1 MFFTMKKLLFLLAF
15 LMAMAT
21 AGAQN
26 ASNEKCFF
34 DKIVINLGVSAG
46 TGCNNMHPLTLNA
59 DIGYRFIPRM
69 YAFVH
74 GESIYGHCDADGLK
88 TYVTSQNL
96 GGGLGYTFYKDGVTA
111 IDLRGTVSTSVGHAD
126 WKNVAYDLGVMFR
139 VGRGPLKFDFGVSFR
154 HMSSRTAG
162 IGSYNGAFF
171 TLGVGI

>member
-1 MFFTMKKLLFLLAF
+1 MKKLLFLLAL

-46 TGCNNMHPLTLNA
+46 TGCSNMHPLTLNA

-74 GESIYGHCDADGLK
+74 AGGLYGLSDDNHGQ
-88 TYVTSQNL
+88 TYSKSCVL
-96 GGGLGYTFYKDGVTA
+96 GGGLGYTLYQVDNVGV
-111 IDLRGTVSTSVGHAD
+111 DLRGTVSSSIGDAD
-126 WKNVAYDLGVMFR
+126 WKHVVYDAALIFHVGGKLKMNLGL
-139 VGRGPLKFDFGVSFR
+139 GFR
-154 HMSSRTAG
+154 HINSRTAG
-162 IGSYNGAFF
+162 VGNYNGFYGTIGF
-171 TLGVGI
+171 GI

>member
-1 MFFTMKKLLFLLAF
+1 MKKLLFLLAF

-74 GESIYGHCDADGLK
+74 AGGLYGLSDDNHGQ
-88 TYVTSQNL
+88 TYSKSCVL
-96 GGGLGYTFYKDGVTA
+96 GGGLGYTLYQVDNVGV
-111 IDLRGTVSTSVGHAD
+111 DLRGTVSSSIGDAD
-126 WKNVAYDLGVMFR
+126 WKHVVYDAALIFHVGGKLKMNLGL
-139 VGRGPLKFDFGVSFR
+139 GFR
-154 HMSSRTAG
+154 HINSRTAG
-162 IGSYNGAFF
+162 VGNYNGFYGTIGF
-171 TLGVGI
+171 GI

>member
-1 MFFTMKKLLFLLAF
+1 MKKLLFLLAL

-74 GESIYGHCDADGLK
+74 AGGLYGLSDDNHGQ
-88 TYVTSQNL
+88 TYSKSCVL
-96 GGGLGYTFYKDGVTA
+96 GGGLGYTLYQVDNVGV
-111 IDLRGTVSTSVGHAD
+111 DLRGTVSSSIGDAD
-126 WKNVAYDLGVMFR
+126 WKHVVYDAALIFHVGGKLKMNLGL
-139 VGRGPLKFDFGVSFR
+139 GFR
-154 HMSSRTAG
+154 HINSRTAG
-162 IGSYNGAFF
+162 VGNYNGFYGTIGF
-171 TLGVGI
+171 GI

>member
-1 MFFTMKKLLFLLAF
+1 MKKLLFLLAF

-74 GESIYGHCDADGLK
+74 AGGLYGLSDDNHGQ
-88 TYVTSQNL
+88 TYSKSCVL
-96 GGGLGYTFYKDGVTA
+96 GGGLGYTLYQVDNVGV
-111 IDLRGTVSTSVGHAD
+111 DLRGTVSSSIGDAD
-126 WKNVAYDLGVMFR
+126 WKHVVYDAALIFHIGGKLKMNLGL
-139 VGRGPLKFDFGVSFR
+139 GFR
-154 HMSSRTAG
+154 HINSRTAG
-162 IGSYNGAFF
+162 VGNYNGFYGTIGF
-171 TLGVGI
+171 GI